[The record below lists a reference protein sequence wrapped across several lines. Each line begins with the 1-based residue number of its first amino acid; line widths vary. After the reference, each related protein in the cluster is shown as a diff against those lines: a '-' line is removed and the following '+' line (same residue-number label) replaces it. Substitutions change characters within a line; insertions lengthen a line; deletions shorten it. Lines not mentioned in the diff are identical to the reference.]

1 MHRGIDVILKCVYAH
16 VFAKKGDPVCLSIVT
31 CMSLKTVG
39 NKKLWQT
46 EIEVNMTKPFFKG
59 LEGMVVKLDETR
71 QQSCLSHC
79 LVDLQLL
86 ESVFLSWFTSSNDQ
100 RAINQKHS

>member
-1 MHRGIDVILKCVYAH
+1 
-16 VFAKKGDPVCLSIVT
+16 
-31 CMSLKTVG
+31 MSLKTVG

-86 ESVFLSWFTSSNDQ
+86 ESVFLSWFTSSNDL
-100 RAINQKHS
+100 RAIKSRPLMIVMIHDPNPGLLFSLHCFPP